1 MDSTEFNNY
10 QRAENALD
18 PNDQCPEV
26 QMAHQSDPEIIRRL
40 SALLHNDEIDKLA
53 TILSNI
59 KMDLDRETL

>member
-1 MDSTEFNNY
+1 
-10 QRAENALD
+10 
-18 PNDQCPEV
+18 
-26 QMAHQSDPEIIRRL
+26 MAHQSDPEIIRRL